1 MGESTTELR
10 AVRFALHPGNRR
22 KGKLI
27 ARTAGA
33 TRFVWNRLLAE
44 NRRQYDLY
52 RNWKPY
58 YEAGLIVGD
67 CPPKPP
73 VSFFSLGKRFTELR
87 REVSWLQDLPF
98 APVRYV
104 LKYQADAWQRKFK
117 GGGFPKRKKPM
128 GRDSFTIPERVA
140 VTQNGW
146 LRIPKI
152 GWVKLSRAG
161 GNPYAEHKPIRA
173 TVKRDCGRWYCV
185 VLYRVPA
192 QARLA
197 PGTAVGVDMNCGQV
211 ADSTGAIHRGPDV
224 RRLEARRRRYLRR
237 MARQQKRS
245 KRRAVTRT
253 RLRKVDRDLRNA
265 RHNWHHQ
272 VSQTL
277 ANKAH
282 TVVVEDLRVEAMTR
296 SAKGTADAPGTNVR
310 AKAGLNRSIL
320 STGWGQLRAM
330 LEYKAGE
337 TITVP
342 PAYTSQTCRA
352 CGAVNA
358 ANRKSQAKFHCVHCG
373 HEANADVN
381 AALNILALGT
391 GAAGRGGGAVG
402 RPEKRQL
409 KPDLP
414 AAA

>member
-1 MGESTTELR
+1 MGESATEFR
-10 AVRFALHPGNRR
+10 AVRFALHPGWR

-27 ARTAGA
+27 AQTAGA

-44 NRRQYDLY
+44 NRRQYDLH

-58 YEAGLIVGD
+58 YEAGLIVGE
-67 CPPKPP
+67 CPPKPS

-87 REVSWLQDLPF
+87 REVSWLHDLPF

-104 LKYQADAWQRKFK
+104 LKYQADAWQRKFA
-117 GGGFPKRKKPM
+117 GGGFPKFKGRM
-128 GRDSFTIPERVA
+128 GNDSFTIPENVA
-140 VTQNGW
+140 ITPNGW

-152 GWVKLSRAG
+152 GWVKLTRAG
-161 GNPYAEHKPIRA
+161 GNPYADHKPIRA

-192 QARLA
+192 QAGLVL
-197 PGTAVGVDMNCGQV
+197 GTSIGVDMNCGQV
-211 ADSTGAIHRGPDV
+211 ADSTGAIHRGPDT

-245 KRRAVTRT
+245 RRRAVTRM
-253 RLRKVDRDLRNA
+253 RLRKTERKLRQS

-272 VSQTL
+272 VSRTL
-277 ANKAH
+277 ANTAH
-282 TVVVEDLRVEAMTR
+282 TVVVEDLRVKSMTR
-296 SAKGTADAPGTNVR
+296 SAKGTADAPGSNVK

-320 STGWGQLRAM
+320 SSGWGQLRAM

-337 TITVP
+337 VIAVP
-342 PAYTSQTCRA
+342 PAYTSQTCRT
-352 CGAVNA
+352 CGAVDA
-358 ANRKSQAKFHCVHCG
+358 ANRRSQAKFHCVHCG
-373 HEANADVN
+373 HEANADTN

-391 GAAGRGGGAVG
+391 GAAGRGGGEVT
-402 RPEKRQL
+402 RPVKRQL